1 MILAAGAMLLLA
13 GCSGT
18 QTPAPSPSALSDE
31 SAARL
36 ARAIEPG
43 YKIGQPY
50 RIAGQWY
57 RPQEQFDMSESG
69 IASWY
74 GPGFHGRLTANGE
87 RYDMHAFTA
96 AHRTLQLPSVVRV
109 QNLDNG
115 RSIIVRVND
124 RGPYVDGR
132 IIDLSRA
139 AAEALDL
146 QHQGLAQVRLTVLPN
161 ESRRMAQMAQQGASV
176 GSMDDRI
183 VQLNEGPPP
192 EPPVRL
198 ARTGPAGTLFLQA
211 AAFSSEDYAERARGM
226 LRGVGPVK
234 ITPFVRGDRTLYRV
248 RVGPYADRN
257 TAMTALERLREVGF
271 EGAHLVA
278 SS

>member
-1 MILAAGAMLLLA
+1 MNKAELIEEVQRELGADCSKAHAERVVNAVLA
-13 GCSGT
+13 G
-18 QTPAPSPSALSDE
+18 
-31 SAARL
+31 
-36 ARAIEPG
+36 
-43 YKIGQPY
+43 IGK
-50 RIAGQWY
+50 G
-57 RPQEQFDMSESG
+57 
-69 IASWY
+69 
-74 GPGFHGRLTANGE
+74 
-87 RYDMHAFTA
+87 
-96 AHRTLQLPSVVRV
+96 LQ
-109 QNLDNG
+109 
-115 RSIIVRVND
+115 
-124 RGPYVDGR
+124 
-132 IIDLSRA
+132 
-139 AAEALDL
+139 
-146 QHQGLAQVRLTVLPN
+146 
-161 ESRRMAQMAQQGASV
+161 
-176 GSMDDRI
+176 DDRI